1 VGWYEKFVGK
11 VSMSGWNQGI
21 PMPTKRKPND
31 RVGIIQAISTPLG
44 FYVFALLIIESTLAI
59 VLTCSK
65 LTEGHVWTGFKVM
78 LGLFLLVLVV
88 VTILVFCFPTN
99 LLFGKDEH
107 ANPVL
112 EPSAL
117 RDQIA
122 DLIAEKANAEGLKK

>member
-1 VGWYEKFVGK
+1 
-11 VSMSGWNQGI
+11 MPDRNQGI
-21 PMPTKRKPND
+21 SMPTKRKPND

-44 FYVFALLIIESTLAI
+44 FYVLALLIIESTLAI

-65 LTEGHVWTGFKVM
+65 LTEEHVWIGFKVM
-78 LGLFLLVLVV
+78 LGLFLVVLVV

-112 EPSAL
+112 ESSAL
-117 RDQIA
+117 KDQIG
-122 DLIAEKANAEGLKK
+122 DLISAKVNAEGLKKRNQEIN

>member
-1 VGWYEKFVGK
+1 
-11 VSMSGWNQGI
+11 
-21 PMPTKRKPND
+21 MPTKRKPNY

-44 FYVFALLIIESTLAI
+44 FYVLALLIIESTLAI

-65 LTEGHVWTGFKVM
+65 LTEEHVWIGFKVM
-78 LGLFLLVLVV
+78 LGLFMVVLVV

-112 EPSAL
+112 ESSAL
-117 RDQIA
+117 KDQIG
-122 DLIAEKANAEGLKK
+122 DLISAKVNAEGLKKRNQEIN

>member
-1 VGWYEKFVGK
+1 
-11 VSMSGWNQGI
+11 
-21 PMPTKRKPND
+21 MPTKRKPND

-44 FYVFALLIIESTLAI
+44 FYILALLIIESTLAI

-65 LTEGHVWTGFKVM
+65 LTEEHVWIGFKVM
-78 LGLFLLVLVV
+78 LGLFMVVLVV

-112 EPSAL
+112 ESSAL
-117 RDQIA
+117 KDQIGDIISA
-122 DLIAEKANAEGLKK
+122 KVNAEGLKKQNQEIN